1 MKLAIVGA
9 GVSGLTAAHYVP
21 TLRHWRERL
30 IAHLDELQKLG
41 YDNRFQRIWMLYLA
55 YCEAGFAAGRIG
67 DFQLLLT
74 KPESQLHRVNQPLE
88 SAA

>member
-1 MKLAIVGA
+1 
-9 GVSGLTAAHYVP
+9 
-21 TLRHWRERL
+21 
-30 IAHLDELQKLG
+30 
-41 YDNRFQRIWMLYLA
+41 MLYLA
-55 YCEAGFAAGRIG
+55 YCEAGFAEGRIG